1 MRTLEKVRTGDRL
14 AASVLVLE
22 VRKITSYRLVQAFN
36 VRNFLEEGVQRG
48 LPIVLPLLLL
58 LLLLLLAVAVVRR
71 LRALLWV
78 APVCLGHP
86 ARLPLRES
94 AVQSRFQHV
103 RESFLRIP
111 RFCYASHPPSLPAAG
126 PPCLVFPFTA
136 AHPSSVRGIGKL
148 ALSSF
153 GAPVAPYA
161 HLASQLLPSNKNS
174 LASSP
179 EALQHHS
186 KAARTCCGAPL
197 ISESAAD
204 TLWWRS

>member
-58 LLLLLLAVAVVRR
+58 LLLLLLLAVAVVRR

-111 RFCYASHPPSLPAAG
+111 RSCYASHPPSLPAAG
-126 PPCLVFPFTA
+126 PPCLVFPFTVT
-136 AHPSSVRGIGKL
+136 HPLSVKGIGKL
-148 ALSSF
+148 ALS
-153 GAPVAPYA
+153 P
-161 HLASQLLPSNKNS
+161 LWC
-174 LASSP
+174 SSC
-179 EALQHHS
+179 ALCTPCVPAFAFKQ
-186 KAARTCCGAPL
+186 KQPRAQP
-197 ISESAAD
+197 
-204 TLWWRS
+204 